1 MVSAL
6 LEDEW
11 NNSILGVFPNP
22 ATGDMVTVDYFS
34 VQEDMNVTVK
44 LVDILGRQVGES
56 IAAVTPGENMIDV
69 NIQSLEAGFYF
80 VVISNGKSNYSEK
93 FVVE

>member
-1 MVSAL
+1 
-6 LEDEW
+6 
-11 NNSILGVFPNP
+11 
-22 ATGDMVTVDYFS
+22 
-34 VQEDMNVTVK
+34 MNVTVK